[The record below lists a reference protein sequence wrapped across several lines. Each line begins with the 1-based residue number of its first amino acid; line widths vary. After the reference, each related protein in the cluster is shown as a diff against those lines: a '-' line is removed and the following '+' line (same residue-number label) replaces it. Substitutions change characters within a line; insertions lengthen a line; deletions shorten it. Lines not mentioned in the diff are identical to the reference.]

1 MSFRSEL
8 RILYHMLLSPIRG
21 HSHAERLENFYQGQ
35 ASGYDAFRS
44 RLLHGRQDLWKAL
57 PTPEGGI
64 WLDMG
69 GGTGWNLTYIET
81 ALNRLGHV
89 YIVDLSPSLL
99 AMAQDRIDQSGWKN
113 VTPVEADVT
122 QFTPDHMPVDV
133 VTFSYSLTMIPDW
146 FAALDQAWHLLRP
159 GGTIGVVD
167 FYVSRKYPAEYAN
180 RHSWLTRSFWPVW
193 FNADNV
199 FPSPDHVPYLH
210 RHFETDMFSEH
221 TGTMPYMPGVHVPY
235 YLYMGRKPVETKS

>member
-8 RILYHMLLSPIRG
+8 NILYHMLLSPIRG
-21 HSHAERLENFYQGQ
+21 HSHAERLESFYQGQ
-35 ASGYDAFRS
+35 ATGYDALRS

-57 PTPEGGI
+57 QAPEGGI
-64 WLDMG
+64 WVDMG
-69 GGTGWNLTYIET
+69 GGTGWNLTYLG
-81 ALNRLGHV
+81 ASLNRLAHMYV
-89 YIVDLSPSLL
+89 VDLSPSLL
-99 AMAQDRIDQSGWKN
+99 AMAQDRIDRSGWRN

-122 QFTPDHMPVDV
+122 RFTPDRAPVDV

-146 FAALDQAWHLLRP
+146 FAALEQAWNLLRP

-167 FYVSRKYPAEYAN
+167 FYVSRKYPAEYAK

-193 FNADNV
+193 FNSDNV

-210 RHFETDMFSEH
+210 RHFETEMFSEH
-221 TGTMPYMPGVHVPY
+221 AGTMPYMPGVRVPY
-235 YLYMGRKPVETKS
+235 YLYIGRKPIEARA